1 MREILPGLWHWTTF
15 HEGIDAR
22 VSSYYVESA
31 GALIDPRV
39 PDEGLD
45 AFAGRAR
52 PQQLVLTTGL
62 HARHADQLADAF
74 GCVVR
79 ASREALERLAGSL
92 DAEPYTGG
100 DEIAP
105 GITAI
110 QIGSICPDEYALHIA
125 VAEGAIVF
133 ADGLIHYGEALGF
146 FPDTLM
152 GDGAATVKAGLKD
165 AFRGLL
171 TRDFDHLLFTHGEP
185 LIGGGKAAL
194 RDFLKRPVGH
204 EDYGQVV

>member
-22 VSSYYVESA
+22 VSSYYVEPA

-39 PDEGLD
+39 PGEGLD
-45 AFAGRAR
+45 AFAGRPR
-52 PQQLVLTTGL
+52 PQQVVLTTGL
-62 HARHADQLADAF
+62 HARHADRFADAF

-110 QIGSICPDEYALHIA
+110 QIGSICPDEYALHVA

-133 ADGLIHYGEALGF
+133 ADGLIHYGETLGF
-146 FPDTLM
+146 FPDTLL
-152 GDGAATVKAGLKD
+152 GDDAATVKAGLKD
-165 AFRGLL
+165 AFHGLL
-171 TRDFDHLLFTHGEP
+171 ARDFDHLLFTHGEP